1 MKTSYR
7 KLLALLCALALSLSF
22 AACGNSAP
30 ASTEAATTNA
40 VPAAAQSEEAAPQP
54 ETLSDKTL
62 TVVLQSEP
70 TALTGLMGGGTE
82 AGLIIMDTI
91 ANTLYRYEGET
102 RQAVPALAS
111 GYETID
117 ELHYRFTLRDDAC
130 YSDGTPVKAQDVV
143 YCFTKYAETGVANA
157 SYFDLE
163 GLKAEDDQHVIIAFK
178 SYVPGWLYLV
188 AEPAMAVFSE
198 SAVEAVG
205 GPEGAER
212 TVPVSCG
219 RYKFSEWKSGEYVLV
234 ERNDNYWDKDR
245 MGYFKYIKFIFIGDS
260 AARALSTQSGDADV
274 AYRVAATDYMAGE
287 ANPATAGYLIPCEAV
302 YNVFFN
308 CSSELMSN
316 VKLREAVA
324 YAIDANAV
332 NNLITL
338 GMGKPC
344 QGLWSPSF
352 PYMHDVYEGGVLPLD
367 LEKSK
372 AALEESGLS
381 NVTLRCIT
389 LPANQGIA
397 TIIQEN
403 LRQVGITVDVVPLEQ
418 SVYVQEAR
426 GGNYDLQI
434 GSSTVETVQPNAF
447 NQIDPAKTGISIGCC
462 RIDDPLMS
470 ELVAKASSSD
480 EATSAEGFNAII
492 DYVFNNFCLR
502 GLCTES
508 KYCVVRQGIQGLS
521 ASSRMGYL
529 DVGNA
534 YEAG

>member
-7 KLLALLCALALSLSF
+7 KLLALLCTFSLSLSL
-22 AACGNSAP
+22 AACGSAP
-30 ASTEAATTNA
+30 AASGAVKSDATSAVASSQEAA
-40 VPAAAQSEEAAPQP
+40 SKP
-54 ETLSDKTL
+54 EPLSDKTL
-62 TVVLQSEP
+62 TVVLQTEP
-70 TALTGLMGGGTE
+70 TALTGLLGGGTE
-82 AGLIIMDTI
+82 AGLIIMDTMV
-91 ANTLYRYEGET
+91 NTLYRYDGES

-111 GYETID
+111 SYETID

-143 YCFTKYAETGVANA
+143 YSFTKYAETGVANA
-157 SYFDLE
+157 SYFDVE

-178 SYVPGWLYLV
+178 NYVPGWLYLV
-188 AEPAMAVFSE
+188 SESSMAVFSE
-198 SAVEAVG
+198 AAVEAVG

-212 TVPVSCG
+212 TVPASCG

-234 ERNDNYWDKDR
+234 ERNENYWDKDR
-245 MGYFKYIKFIFIGDS
+245 MGYYKFIKFIFIGDS
-260 AARALSTQSGDADV
+260 AARALSIQSGDADV

-287 ANPATAGYLIPCEAV
+287 ANSSTAGYMIPCESV

-308 CSSELMSN
+308 CSSDLMSN
-316 VKLREAVA
+316 AKLREAVA

-332 NNLITL
+332 SNLVTL
-338 GMGKPC
+338 GLGKPC

-352 PYMHDVYEGGVLPLD
+352 PYMHNVYEGGVLPLD

-372 AALEESGLS
+372 AALQESGLT
-381 NVTLRCIT
+381 NVKLRCIT
-389 LPANQGIA
+389 LPANQNIA

-403 LRQVGITVDVVPLEQ
+403 LRQVGIEMEVVPMEQ

-434 GSSTVETVQPNAF
+434 GNTTVETLQPNAF
-447 NQIDPAKTGISIGCC
+447 NQIDPAKVGISIASC
-462 RIDDPLMS
+462 RIDDPAMTD
-470 ELVAKASSSD
+470 LVSKACSSD
-480 EATSAEGFNAII
+480 EATSAEGFNGII

-502 GLCTES
+502 GLCTEN
-508 KYCVVRQGIQGLS
+508 KYCVVRQGIQGLN